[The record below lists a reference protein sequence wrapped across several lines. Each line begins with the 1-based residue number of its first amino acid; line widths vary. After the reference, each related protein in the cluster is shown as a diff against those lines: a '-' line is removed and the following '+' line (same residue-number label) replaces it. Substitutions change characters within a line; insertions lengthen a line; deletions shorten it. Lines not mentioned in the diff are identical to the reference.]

1 MLKHANFVYPENTP
15 TTKEGYHYRT
25 IFEKLFPKVNFSFF
39 FSIKNIIHFHQNMD
53 LFTNFNHTK
62 PLIDYVEPFH
72 LNKILLGYQRQEV
85 LVWHAVLQKLWN
97 GMQHGPKISTLL
109 DVLHSVFIQMHTRMQ

>member
-1 MLKHANFVYPENTP
+1 
-15 TTKEGYHYRT
+15 
-25 IFEKLFPKVNFSFF
+25 
-39 FSIKNIIHFHQNMD
+39 MD

-72 LNKILLGYQRQEV
+72 LNRILLGYQCQEV
-85 LVWHAVLQKLWN
+85 LVWHAVLRKLWN

-109 DVLHSVFIQMHTRMQ
+109 DVPRSVFIQMHTRMQ